1 LVHRFNSSKLELTF
15 YWRIHCDD
23 MGRVHQSARL
33 VPNILDST
41 LSKCVAQMNV
51 FFSHYLSVSRRKNIA
66 MLMKLSATFGK
77 LAQTVGISCAILDIL
92 SRC

>member
-1 LVHRFNSSKLELTF
+1 
-15 YWRIHCDD
+15 
-23 MGRVHQSARL
+23 
-33 VPNILDST
+33 
-41 LSKCVAQMNV
+41 VAQMNV
-51 FFSHYLSVSRRKNIA
+51 FFGHYLSVSRRKNIA